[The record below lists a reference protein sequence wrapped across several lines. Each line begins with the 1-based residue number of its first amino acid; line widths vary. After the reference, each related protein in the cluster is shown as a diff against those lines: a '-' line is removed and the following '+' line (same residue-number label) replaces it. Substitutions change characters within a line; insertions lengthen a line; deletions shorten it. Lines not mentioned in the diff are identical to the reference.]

1 MSWLEERPAEL
12 SEQVFGL
19 LFAAC
24 EIAALN
30 EKTQQE
36 YKEDIMTT
44 EMDRK
49 NILYTREL
57 RGYERGHREGREEG
71 REEERTKNAKS
82 LKQLGVPVDTIAQ
95 ATELS
100 EEEISKL

>member
-30 EKTQQE
+30 DKAKQE

-57 RGYERGHREGREEG
+57 RGYERG
-71 REEERTKNAKS
+71 REEERAKNAKS
-82 LKQLGVPVDTIAQ
+82 LKQLGVPVATIAQ
-95 ATELS
+95 ATGLT
-100 EEEISKL
+100 EEEIAAL